1 MQSAFFVEVNQI
13 ICCLR
18 IPKYCAIL
26 KAKVPDTI
34 PSRPFEEYTLVFF
47 HYPVIKRDPS
57 LCQTLFQRFED
68 PFILRSVHQHQID
81 DLVGCHR
88 AYRVDRLL
96 FLVSQSRIVDIGV
109 IQQPR

>member
-18 IPKYCAIL
+18 IPKYCTIL

-34 PSRPFEEYTLVFF
+34 PSRPFEKYTLVLI
-47 HYPVIKRDPS
+47 HYPVIKRDPI

-68 PFILRSVHQHQID
+68 QLILRSVYQHQID
-81 DLVGCHR
+81 DPVSCHR

-109 IQQPR
+109 IQQPQ